1 MQKGRAFWRVLRK
14 EGDRAK
20 SIILYCVLDFVG
32 QNPMLVTVVD
42 SDRLT
47 RNAEI
52 RLALIGK
59 Y

>member
-1 MQKGRAFWRVLRK
+1 MKQAWPLRS
-14 EGDRAK
+14 R
-20 SIILYCVLDFVG
+20 LFCLLDFVG